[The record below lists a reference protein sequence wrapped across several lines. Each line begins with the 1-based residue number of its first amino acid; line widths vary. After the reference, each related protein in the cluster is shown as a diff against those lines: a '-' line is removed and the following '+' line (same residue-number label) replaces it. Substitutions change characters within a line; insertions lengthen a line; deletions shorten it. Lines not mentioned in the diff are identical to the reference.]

1 MKYKV
6 EITETL
12 KKVVEVEAFD
22 AIEAKQIA
30 EENYYNADEDYIL
43 TDSNHEH
50 TDFWVQL

>member
-12 KKVVEVEAFD
+12 KKVVE
-22 AIEAKQIA
+22 IEAETPTEAKKIA
-30 EENYYNADEDYIL
+30 EENYYKADEDYIL

>member
-22 AIEAKQIA
+22 PIEAKQIA
-30 EENYYNADEDYIL
+30 KENYKNADEDYVL
-43 TDSNHEH
+43 TDNDYEL
-50 TDFWVQL
+50 TEFNVL

>member
-12 KKVVEVEAFD
+12 KKVVEVEAES
-22 AIEAKQIA
+22 AEMAKEIA
-30 EENYYNADEDYIL
+30 KENYYNAEEDYIL
-43 TDSNHEH
+43 TDNNHVD